1 MLTKEFNE
9 LPLPIRSKIV
19 FDKGKLI
26 AVSNDDKTQKAFF
39 YTLNDLKIDLIY
51 DKARSRLLNVIAR
64 EKPSEREVLLK
75 KNV

>member
-9 LPLPIRSKIV
+9 LPLPIRSKMV

-51 DKARSRLLNVIAR
+51 DKVRNRLLNVIAW
-64 EKPSEREVLLK
+64 EKPSEREALPGKPV
-75 KNV
+75 